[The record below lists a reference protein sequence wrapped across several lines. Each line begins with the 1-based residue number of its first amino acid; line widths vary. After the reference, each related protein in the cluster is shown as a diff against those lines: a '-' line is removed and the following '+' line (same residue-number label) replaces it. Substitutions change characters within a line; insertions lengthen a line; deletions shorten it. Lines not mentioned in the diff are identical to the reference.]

1 VYNFAERMVD
11 SREGSISEHLC
22 KLSSCCNLEED
33 LDLIQRLSV
42 GRVKAESAIFVLIRS
57 NIDVAV
63 IVVVERQVPVSA
75 LVSF

>member
-1 VYNFAERMVD
+1 MVD

-42 GRVKAESAIFVLIRS
+42 GRVADPETVKAESAIFVLIRS